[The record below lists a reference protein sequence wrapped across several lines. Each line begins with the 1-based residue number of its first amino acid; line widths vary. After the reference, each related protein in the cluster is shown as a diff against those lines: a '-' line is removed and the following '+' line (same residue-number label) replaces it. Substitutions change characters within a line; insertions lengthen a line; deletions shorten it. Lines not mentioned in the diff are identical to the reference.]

1 MPRCKSPQPQQP
13 NCVDRPPLQALQE
26 SCISTSPQVDPV
38 LWWIVESGRISGRHA
53 TVDANH
59 SATDPDRAPELQS
72 ENKIASSEGVP
83 RTPWSL
89 HPRLHIHSEEAE
101 FGSPQGGP
109 CASHLRFRGHRLH
122 RRHRSQSPGAL
133 GCLDPRR
140 SCQGSSR
147 SSLPHH
153 SRHSRHRRGQG
164 SPSVPFQIRRQVSEG
179 MICAG
184 PQWTD
189 EPHHLHLPQFSF
201 HLTVHVTP

>member
-26 SCISTSPQVDPV
+26 SCISTSAQVDPV

-59 SATDPDRAPELQS
+59 SATDPDRAPELQG
-72 ENKIASSEGVP
+72 ENQIAGPEGVP
-83 RTPWSL
+83 RTTWCL
-89 HPRLHIHSEEAE
+89 HPRVHIHTKEAE
-101 FGSPQGGP
+101 LGSSQGGA
-109 CASHLRFRGHRLH
+109 CAPHLRVRGHRLH
-122 RRHRSQSPGAL
+122 RRHRTQSSGAL
-133 GCLDPRR
+133 GCLDQGR

-153 SRHSRHRRGQG
+153 PRHSRHRRGQG
-164 SPSVPFQIRRQVSEG
+164 SSSVPFQVRRQISEG
-179 MICAG
+179 MMSAG
-184 PQWTD
+184 PPGAD
-189 EPHHLHLPQFSF
+189 DSHHLHLSQFTL